1 MLVTQLTQRVWIIFF
16 LGGWIVTAYQAA
28 ANERNFGEDATFLAE
43 HEETIIL
50 GESPGGPRVA
60 IVPAYQGRVMTSS
73 ATGKGGNSY
82 GWINYGLIESGKQV
96 PQIHVYGGE
105 ERFWLGPEGGQFS
118 IFFAAGTKFDFAEW
132 QTPAVID
139 TEAFEVVGKSSNR
152 ASFRHEAHLKN
163 YADTDFHFRIERAVE
178 LLSEPA
184 IRDALNLG
192 LEPLQ
197 AVAYRTTN
205 RLTNIGKKDWSKQ
218 TGLLSIWMLGMY
230 KHGPKTTVVIPF
242 KEGAEAK
249 LGPVVNDDYFGK
261 VPPSRLRVADGI
273 LFFAA
278 DGQYRSKIGISPR
291 RSTPLCGS
299 YDAARGV
306 LTIVQY
312 NKPAAAVT
320 DYVNSKWELQEQP
333 FAGDVINA
341 YNDGPAEPGAQPL
354 GPFYELETSSPA
366 LPLASGHSGTHIQ
379 TTFHFEGGAENLDP
393 LARALLGVSLAQIE
407 SALQAESGK

>member
-1 MLVTQLTQRVWIIFF
+1 MV
-16 LGGWIVTAYQAA
+16 G
-28 ANERNFGEDATFLAE
+28 
-43 HEETIIL
+43 
-50 GESPGGPRVA
+50 
-60 IVPAYQGRVMTSS
+60 SS
-73 ATGKGGNSY
+73 AK
-82 GWINYGLIESGKQV
+82 K
-96 PQIHVYGGE
+96 
-105 ERFWLGPEGGQFS
+105 
-118 IFFAAGTKFDFAEW
+118 
-132 QTPAVID
+132 
-139 TEAFEVVGKSSNR
+139 
-152 ASFRHEAHLKN
+152 ASFRHEARLKN
-163 YADTDFHFRIERAVE
+163 YAGTLFHFRIERVVQ
-178 LLSEPA
+178 LLSGDA
-184 IRDALNLG
+184 IRRALDLG
-192 LEPLQ
+192 SAPLR

-366 LPLASGHSGTHIQ
+366 LPLASGASGTHIQ
-379 TTFHFEGGAENLDP
+379 TTFHFEGDLKQLDAI
-393 LARALLGVSLAQIE
+393 ARKTLGVSLAEIE
-407 SALQAESGK
+407 AGLKVGK